1 MEGMGVRLELHL
13 LDQDHFAVEDSKMR
27 MSHRKMNLPLKIAL
41 VKRQGGGAERGDW
54 RGRARWVGMSS
65 EGKGAVEALR
75 GWPSEQRGRQ

>member
-41 VKRQGGGAERGDW
+41 VKRQGV
-54 RGRARWVGMSS
+54 AR
-65 EGKGAVEALR
+65 KGATGGEGR
-75 GWPSEQRGRQ
+75 GGLACRAKGKVQWRR